1 MKKIKNFINYLL
13 QLIHQFFATKS
24 KSQETKEIK
33 NTDAY
38 TFLKQPEEK
47 IRTLF
52 IPRNLA
58 PKEYGQQLQQ
68 IGKQKWIKKT

>member
-1 MKKIKNFINYLL
+1 L
-13 QLIHQFFATKS
+13 QLIHQFFARKT

-33 NTDAY
+33 NTHSY
-38 TFLKQPEEK
+38 TFIKQPEEK

-52 IPRNLA
+52 IPRNLT

-68 IGKQKWIKKT
+68 MGKQNWIKKQSK